1 MQITLKAARMN
12 KQLTQRDA
20 AAKIGVTSDTIGN
33 WERGKSFPDA
43 MQIKRIE
50 EVYKVRYD
58 DLIFYP
64 IKRFER
70 KTQMEEEV
78 SGVKK
83 EVEISL
89 DSKTLDQAIEK
100 ANRLAEL
107 LREVQQMIDSLFGKE
122 KSES

>member
-1 MQITLKAARMN
+1 MLCWEHNMLWRYYISNTN
-12 KQLTQRDA
+12 KSQ
-20 AAKIGVTSDTIGN
+20 VC
-33 WERGKSFPDA
+33 
-43 MQIKRIE
+43 
-50 EVYKVRYD
+50 
-58 DLIFYP
+58 
-64 IKRFER
+64 
-70 KTQMEEEV
+70 EEV

-83 EVEISL
+83 EFEISL

>member
-1 MQITLKAARMN
+1 M
-12 KQLTQRDA
+12 
-20 AAKIGVTSDTIGN
+20 TIL
-33 WERGKSFPDA
+33 F
-43 MQIKRIE
+43 
-50 EVYKVRYD
+50 
-58 DLIFYP
+58 FYP
-64 IKRFER
+64 IKRFKR

-107 LREVQQMIDSLFGKE
+107 LREAQQMIDSLFGKE